1 MRCLHARAEDQGNA
15 QPQYNYFVEE
25 RDHILTHYNTIRHTF
40 REGCLYID
48 AADLSAQ
55 VCALGFTAAHMA
67 AEVMDSIGGIS
78 AVDSTGGISADTI
91 HATLKVYVDV
101 FVRAAEYCYKKR
113 FMKRDVLSFLD
124 ALRGLA
130 SISHI
135 LLEASLEALSHT
147 HPRESLSEY
156 AYNCDIK
163 TMHREFNLQMTNL
176 EDDIRNTET
185 MQETGKLVLPTILKG
200 VKATESILVLMMARR
215 KRALEKASKV
225 VDSGGASPKF

>member
-1 MRCLHARAEDQGNA
+1 M
-15 QPQYNYFVEE
+15 
-25 RDHILTHYNTIRHTF
+25 
-40 REGCLYID
+40 
-48 AADLSAQ
+48 
-55 VCALGFTAAHMA
+55 
-67 AEVMDSIGGIS
+67 
-78 AVDSTGGISADTI
+78 DSTGGISADTI

-185 MQETGKLVLPTILKG
+185 MQETGKVCVHVHVHCNSYIRIYHVFQLDNLLAVLCLIWQLVLPTILKG